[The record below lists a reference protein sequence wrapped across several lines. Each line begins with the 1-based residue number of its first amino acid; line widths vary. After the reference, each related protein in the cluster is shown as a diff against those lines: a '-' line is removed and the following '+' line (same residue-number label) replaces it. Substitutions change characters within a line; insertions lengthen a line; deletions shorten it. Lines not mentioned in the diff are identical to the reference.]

1 MSDNPFQAPP
11 VMHPSKAPDSFQGL
25 EETAEMLWKT
35 RPWVRFVSVMMF
47 IASLLMIAGAVFG
60 LVLGN
65 IGGRQGAP
73 VIFSLVYVVMSLMYA
88 IPASYLWAYA
98 DRIGV
103 FLADRTTVSLARAL
117 QMQKSFWKFVGI
129 ALIIVVCVYVGLFVI
144 AMALLPLM
152 M

>member
-1 MSDNPFQAPP
+1 MSDNPFQAPS
-11 VMHPSKAPDSFQGL
+11 VMNPPESQEPYQGL
-25 EETAEMLWKT
+25 DESAEMLRKT

-47 IASLLMIAGAVFG
+47 ISSLLMIAGAVFG

-88 IPASYLWAYA
+88 IPASYLWTYA

-129 ALIIVVCVYVGLFVI
+129 ALIIVVCAYVGLFGI
-144 AMALLPLM
+144 AMVLLR
-152 M
+152 